1 MNRRAL
7 ISIPLACILLSGCA
21 NLNAN
26 LGKVSGTA
34 IGAAAGGAIGK
45 GVAGKKRY
53 VDRNCHRRC
62 CWIFYRRLYR

>member
-1 MNRRAL
+1 ML
-7 ISIPLACILLSGCA
+7 FSGCA

-45 GVAGKKRY
+45 EVAGKKRY
-53 VDRNCHRRC
+53 VDWNCRRCC